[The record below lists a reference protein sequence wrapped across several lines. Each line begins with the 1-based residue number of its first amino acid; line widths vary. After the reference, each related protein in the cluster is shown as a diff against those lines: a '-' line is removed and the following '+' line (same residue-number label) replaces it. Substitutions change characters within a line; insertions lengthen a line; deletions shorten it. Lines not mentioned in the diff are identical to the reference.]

1 MSSTNGVVSATSDY
15 LSTKTTDSSKSS
27 SDSMGKD
34 QFMQLLVT
42 QMKYQDPLNPM
53 DNSEMLAQLAQ
64 FSALEQ
70 MLNVSQASQRQLAS
84 SLVGKYVEYAYKD
97 TKTGA
102 TSYQVGKVD
111 SVTITGE
118 TPMINIGEVSVS
130 IDDVYQVLDSSNIQ
144 SSESVFDVIGKT
156 VQAITE
162 EITTDGKKQSVIIE
176 GKVENIA
183 MKDGKPY
190 VVIGTGTSKIETE
203 YSNVQSIVENT
214 SVTGREVTATVV
226 NSEGKKEQIKGT
238 VEYIKITSEG
248 TYVYVNGQFIDFDDI
263 EVVQ

>member
-1 MSSTNGVVSATSDY
+1 MSSTNGVVPATSDY
-15 LSTKTTDSSKSS
+15 LSTKATESSKSN

-84 SLVGKYVEYAYKD
+84 GLVGKYVEYAYKD
-97 TKTGA
+97 TNTGV

-156 VQAITE
+156 VQATIE
-162 EITTDGKKQSVIIE
+162 EIATDGKEQSVIIE

-226 NSEGKKEQIKGT
+226 NSEGKKESVKGT
-238 VEYIKITSEG
+238 VEYIKITSSG

-263 EVVQ
+263 EVVH

>member
-1 MSSTNGVVSATSDY
+1 MSTTNGVVSTTSDY
-15 LSTKTTDSSKSS
+15 LSTKVNESSKSN

-84 SLVGKYVEYAYKD
+84 GLVGKYVEYAYKD
-97 TKTGA
+97 SSTGS
-102 TSYQVGKVD
+102 TTYQVGKVD

-130 IDDVYQVLDSSNIQ
+130 LDDIHQVLDSSNIQ

-156 VQAITE
+156 VQAVTE
-162 EITTDGKKQSVIIE
+162 ETTTAGGKQNVIIE
-176 GKVENIA
+176 GKVENIM

-214 SVTGREVTATVV
+214 SVTGREVIATVI
-226 NSEGKKEQIKGT
+226 NSEGKKESVTGT
-238 VEYIKITSEG
+238 VEYIKITSSG
-248 TYVYVNGQFIDFDDI
+248 TYVCVNGQFIDFDDI
-263 EVVQ
+263 EVVK